1 MNGPKNLINNNSSL
15 SGEDDEQDKSLV
27 LNDLNAQQQHYY
39 NQSLQTQQLQQLPQ
53 ARNQHNLNILQAAF
67 ATDGSQASNVKTLI
81 NNF

>member
-1 MNGPKNLINNNSSL
+1 MIKNNSSNFETL
-15 SGEDDEQDKSLV
+15 IQLIV